1 MQESSGSFVRCKS
14 WPKLRAFLMI
24 FNLNIAADALL
35 YSYIFNYNRYNII
48 IKIKSIT
55 SFRERRNILKVAC

>member
-35 YSYIFNYNRYNII
+35 YIATSLTII
-48 IKIKSIT
+48 DIIS
-55 SFRERRNILKVAC
+55 